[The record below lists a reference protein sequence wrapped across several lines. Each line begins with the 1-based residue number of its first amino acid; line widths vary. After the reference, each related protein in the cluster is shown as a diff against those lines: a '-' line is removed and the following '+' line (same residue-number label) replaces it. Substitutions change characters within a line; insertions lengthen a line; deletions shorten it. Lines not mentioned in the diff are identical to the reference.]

1 MGLALQKLFQKG
13 REAGLKLLLA
23 FVCYME
29 NQSSG
34 RKEGV
39 ARNRGSPEIISEVNT
54 QW

>member
-29 NQSSG
+29 KEEG
-34 RKEGV
+34 RREWLETGGHQKLFLK
-39 ARNRGSPEIISEVNT
+39 
-54 QW
+54 